1 MEEKMRNYN
10 KPTIELLA
18 ISSMDI
24 IQSSPAN
31 SLAGNDPYLTELDS
45 WVRSDAGL

>member
-1 MEEKMRNYN
+1 MKIYSEPN
-10 KPTIELLA
+10 IELLE

>member
-1 MEEKMRNYN
+1 MRNYI
-10 KPTIELLA
+10 KPSMKALA
-18 ISSMDI
+18 YSPMDI
-24 IQSSPAN
+24 IQTSTTN